1 MGSECAHCSC
11 KAVVKFKEGGKS
23 RLNVKMK
30 ERIFNISGKVLQ
42 NKVEKEKNKWPP
54 HCMGILHQPKRQQSQ
69 KD

>member
-1 MGSECAHCSC
+1 M
-11 KAVVKFKEGGKS
+11 
-23 RLNVKMK
+23 NVKMK

-54 HCMGILHQPKRQQSQ
+54 HCMGILHQPKRPQSQ